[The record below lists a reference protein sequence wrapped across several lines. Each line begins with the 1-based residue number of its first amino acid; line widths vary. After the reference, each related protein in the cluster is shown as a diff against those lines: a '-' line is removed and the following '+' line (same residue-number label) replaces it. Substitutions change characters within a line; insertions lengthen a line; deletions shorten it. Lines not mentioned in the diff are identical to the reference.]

1 MLNDNNIGR
10 SRMLAPLPER
20 MRPHNLDGYVGQKHL
35 IGQGCILRNMIDS
48 GNLSSFILWGP
59 PGVGKTTLSR
69 IVAKSLGREFY
80 TLSAV
85 SAGVKDVRDVIDRAR
100 SNSIFSNAE
109 TKRGRSAHICFTIS
123 SLIRNNFSSLAS
135 SITI

>member
-1 MLNDNNIGR
+1 MTNDNNIAR

-20 MRPHNLDGYVGQKHL
+20 MRPHNLDGYVGQRHL

-85 SAGVKDVRDVIDRAR
+85 SAGVKDVREVIDRAR
-100 SNSIFSNAE
+100 SNSIFSNGLSPILFIDE
-109 TKRGRSAHICFTIS
+109 IHRFNKSQ
-123 SLIRNNFSSLAS
+123 
-135 SITI
+135 